1 MKKMKHVLTGI
12 VLLLTCVFLF
22 AAQPALADEGQGLNE
37 PGNIRNAAQEF
48 ADSASRFIIGR
59 QVRMRSSAS
68 ASEENVSPRFVHRDF
83 VGSWEQVENKMK
95 KTSPYMIEL
104 DRLGEVI
111 FCISY
116 NGGQVWSEKERAE
129 KMDEINYYRHKI
141 PGIHAYI
148 AGSGLPQATMNEM
161 LEALDIQTMNEMLE
175 ALDIQ
180 KSLLDVQEKRLD
192 KPAAGEASAGLFEMM
207 NRKLKILNEKYL

>member
-1 MKKMKHVLTGI
+1 MS
-12 VLLLTCVFLF
+12 
-22 AAQPALADEGQGLNE
+22 EY
-37 PGNIRNAAQEF
+37 QEF
-48 ADSASRFIIGR
+48 
-59 QVRMRSSAS
+59 
-68 ASEENVSPRFVHRDF
+68 
-83 VGSWEQVENKMK
+83 ENKMK

-116 NGGQVWSEKERAE
+116 NGGQVWSEKERDE

-161 LEALDIQTMNEMLE
+161 LEALDIQ
-175 ALDIQ
+175 
-180 KSLLDVQEKRLD
+180 KSLMDVQEKRLD